1 MESFRDKVA
10 IVGMGTVKPGE
21 LWDKDE
27 KDMVVE
33 AAHEALADAGLE
45 PKDIQAAWCSNGS
58 PGFDFLNVAM
68 KFNYIPVSHV
78 QNACA
83 SGGDTFR
90 NACAWVAAGLYDIV
104 LACGSAK
111 MKDAG
116 TTGIDMSNRGA
127 TGGAGAAGVISATGV
142 PVHFA
147 LYATRYM
154 HHYGYTER
162 QIKEAMSRLAVKNH
176 HNGTL
181 NPKAYFQKEITM
193 EQAMNAPMIA
203 WPLGLYDC
211 CANIDGGAAAIITTP
226 EIAKHLRSDYVVLK
240 GSGMAVGGQEGR
252 LQQQYQF
259 VEFPENQ
266 LAAERAYEQAG
277 IKDPFKELSHAELH
291 DAFTVNELVDL
302 EDLRLAPK
310 GKAPEYIMAGTYD
323 LEGQLPENTSGGLKC
338 CGHPPPAT
346 GIKMMYECYKQ
357 LQGKA
362 GPRQVKNP
370 TLSLAHNQGGLTGSF
385 TTVVHVFGARD

>member
-1 MESFRDKVA
+1 METFKDKVA
-10 IVGMGTVKPGE
+10 IVGMGCVKPGE
-21 LWDKDE
+21 LWDKD
-27 KDMVVE
+27 DRDIIVDAVY
-33 AAHEALADAGLE
+33 EALNDAGLE
-45 PKDIQAAWCSNGS
+45 RKDIQAAWVGNQR
-58 PGFDFLNVAM
+58 PGFDFLNTSM
-68 KFNYIPVSHV
+68 KLDYIPVSHV

-83 SGGDTFR
+83 SAGDTFR

-104 LACGSAK
+104 LACGAAK

-116 TTGIDMSNRGA
+116 TTGIDMSGNGA
-127 TGGAGAAGVISATGV
+127 IGAEGVISATGV
-142 PVHFA
+142 PVNFA
-147 LYATRYM
+147 LYAVRYM

-162 QIKEAMSRLAVKNH
+162 QLKTALARLAVKNH
-176 HNGTL
+176 RNGAL

-193 EQAMNAPMIA
+193 GQALNAPIIA

-211 CANIDGGAAAIITTP
+211 CANIDGGAAAIITRP
-226 EIAKHLRSDYVVLK
+226 DIAKHIRSDYVLVK
-240 GSGMAVGGQEGR
+240 GIGMAVGGQEGR
-252 LQQQYQF
+252 LQQQYKF
-259 VEFPENQ
+259 VEFPENE
-266 LAAERAYEQAG
+266 LAAKRAYEQAG

-302 EDLRLAPK
+302 EDLQLAPR
-310 GKAPEYIMAGTYD
+310 GKAPEYIMAGVYD

-357 LQGKA
+357 MQGKA

-370 TLSLAHNQGGLTGSF
+370 ALSLAHNQGGLTGSF
-385 TTVVHVFGARD
+385 TTVVHIFGARD